1 MAKNKYYA
9 VRKRK
14 DTGNLS
20 YLERMSETS
29 DGLSGGGL

>member
-9 VRKRK
+9 SEKEGYR
-14 DTGNLS
+14 NLS
-20 YLERMSETS
+20 YLERMSETG

>member
-9 VRKRK
+9 VRKEGYR
-14 DTGNLS
+14 DLS